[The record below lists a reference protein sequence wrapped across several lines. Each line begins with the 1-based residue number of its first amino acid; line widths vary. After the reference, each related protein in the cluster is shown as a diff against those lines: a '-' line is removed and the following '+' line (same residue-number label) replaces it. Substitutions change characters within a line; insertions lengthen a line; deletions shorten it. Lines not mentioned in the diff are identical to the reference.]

1 MCCQIAD
8 ALQADR
14 SQQRGGHVGRGG
26 CWWSRGTTSRKRQL
40 GLSERHACGGAPP
53 RVPGTPRVELGQ
65 ACSLVAT
72 VVPYCYRAIAARV
85 RVVEKSVARRPQEAR
100 LGSRDRRA
108 RDAGVEP

>member
-1 MCCQIAD
+1 
-8 ALQADR
+8 
-14 SQQRGGHVGRGG
+14 
-26 CWWSRGTTSRKRQL
+26 
-40 GLSERHACGGAPP
+40 
-53 RVPGTPRVELGQ
+53 VELGQ